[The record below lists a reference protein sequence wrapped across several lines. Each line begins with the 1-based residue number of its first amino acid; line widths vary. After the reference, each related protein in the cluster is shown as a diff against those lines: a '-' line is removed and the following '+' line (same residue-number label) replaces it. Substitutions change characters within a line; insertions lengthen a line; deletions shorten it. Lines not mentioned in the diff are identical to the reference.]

1 MKWIRPEV
9 VEIDLGHQDRITGTG
24 SKSGIVILSI
34 SGSGIVSRPLGNN
47 DHFMSR
53 VKSNSSLV
61 WTKYDDHVC
70 YMLASD
76 LEQIK
81 MPLNNCFIAGIAIG
95 ATMEEAGGVAQHLKE
110 EISDVNKAFSS
121 TALRAFLMRQAYRTI
136 RLPVLLFWL
145 IVLIGNFLISSH
157 LGEAINTEYQ
167 LKRQAEIQQRN
178 LQETTSHQKQLMAD
192 YKKLILPKSSV
203 VFDRIASVVP
213 ESLQLTLM
221 ERLGKQTIILSGNAL
236 EMSEVL
242 MFSESLKGKFNT
254 VEIRSLETRVNDVGY
269 SFNMLIEP

>member
-24 SKSGIVILSI
+24 SKYGIVILSI
-34 SGSGIVSRPLGNN
+34 SGSGIVTRPLGSN
-47 DHFMSR
+47 DPFMSR
-53 VKSNSSLV
+53 LKSNSSLV

-76 LEQIK
+76 LDPIK

-95 ATMEEAGGVAQHLKE
+95 ATSEEAGGVAQHLKE
-110 EISDVNKAFSS
+110 EISDVNKALSS
-121 TALRAFLMRQAYRTI
+121 KALRAFIMRRAYRII

-145 IVLIGNFLISSH
+145 LVLIGNFLISSH

-178 LQETTSHQKQLMAD
+178 LQETTSLQKQLMAD

-203 VFDRIASVVP
+203 AFDRIASVVP
-213 ESLQLTLM
+213 EGLLLTLM
-221 ERLGKQTIILSGNAL
+221 ERSGKQTIIVSGNAP

-254 VEIRSLETRVNDVGY
+254 VEIRSLETRVNDAGY
-269 SFNMLIEP
+269 SFNMHIEP